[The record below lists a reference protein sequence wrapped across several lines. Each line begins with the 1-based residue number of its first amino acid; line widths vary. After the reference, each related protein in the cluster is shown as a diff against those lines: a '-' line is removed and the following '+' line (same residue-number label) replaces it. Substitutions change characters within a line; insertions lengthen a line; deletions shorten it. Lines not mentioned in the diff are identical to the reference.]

1 MTTHNEHTI
10 TYKAGLLTVQ
20 PERTSLRGIL
30 IIVAIMMFVP
40 LVFSLLLPLIQV
52 LVVSVLWCAV
62 IGYLLVGCMRLQSVI
77 TINIEQKT
85 ISCHPLYPCL
95 RRGSIFVEFSDIK
108 SFQSL
113 PIIVGGRYTPLGR
126 RLKLVRVD
134 NSKTM
139 LLDCTSSTETVNICN
154 ILSAIVHPSGA
165 GVKSIIFEDQDII
178 VSEVCS
184 EYMNYILYQSLLDND
199 SYFITILE
207 SVSSSLYSLVKA
219 FNKQDVDK
227 MLKGSKEVKNR
238 IVDSY
243 R

>member
-1 MTTHNEHTI
+1 MSSPNEHTI
-10 TYKAGLLTVQ
+10 TYKEGLLTVQ
-20 PERTSLRGIL
+20 PERTSLRSFIVIL
-30 IIVAIMMFVP
+30 AILMLVP
-40 LVFSLLLPLIQV
+40 LVFNLLLPLTQV
-52 LVVSVLWCAV
+52 FFVLILWCTV
-62 IGYLLVGCMRLQSVI
+62 VGYLSVGRMRLQSII
-77 TINIEQKT
+77 TIDIEQKT
-85 ISCHPLYPCL
+85 ISCQPLYPSL
-95 RRGSIFVEFSDIK
+95 RRGNIFVEFSDIK
-108 SFQSL
+108 SLQLL

-126 RLKLVRVD
+126 RLKLVRND

-139 LLDCTSSTETVNICN
+139 LLDCTSSAEAVKICN
-154 ILSAIVHPSGA
+154 ILSVIVHPSGA

-178 VSEVCS
+178 VLEVCS

-207 SVSSSLYSLVKA
+207 SVSSSLYSVVKV

-227 MLKGSKEVKNR
+227 MLQGSKEVKNR

>member
-1 MTTHNEHTI
+1 
-10 TYKAGLLTVQ
+10 
-20 PERTSLRGIL
+20 
-30 IIVAIMMFVP
+30 
-40 LVFSLLLPLIQV
+40 
-52 LVVSVLWCAV
+52 
-62 IGYLLVGCMRLQSVI
+62 
-77 TINIEQKT
+77 
-85 ISCHPLYPCL
+85 
-95 RRGSIFVEFSDIK
+95 
-108 SFQSL
+108 
-113 PIIVGGRYTPLGR
+113 
-126 RLKLVRVD
+126 
-134 NSKTM
+134 M